1 MRKKFNKTSVSVFV
15 GALFLP
21 LLSVTALAQNVSV
34 KDNIVTLPISFTK
47 DVAKFNITQ
56 LTGTKKLVID
66 FYDVKDSLVKEPL
79 ANNPLISNINSKTF
93 GDRLRVIVDVA
104 EPVKYSLVK
113 KGNDIVLQ
121 LEKSSNFQEVKMP
134 TDNIVTSI
142 KTQTVKT
149 ETKTETIVT
158 PVVAVVP
165 VMPVRPVPVIVQSV
179 QSTVPVTTKAQVI
192 QSTTSQPVALV
203 VESKFNSVKDVKV
216 VPVVSSPMQVMA
228 NKVTEIEHV
237 SMKKDNANTKITF
250 DLNNTNFNPVF
261 KRDNNTLILDMKGV
275 NIPTQFQKNIDTK
288 SLGNILNNVD
298 IGTQAGSARIVFQTN
313 DNWDYS
319 AYQLD
324 KKFVI
329 EFKAKSEKEDKAVF
343 KGKTLSFNFQNMD
356 IRGIL
361 QVIADFTNLN
371 IMASDAVQGNLNL
384 RLKDVPWDQA
394 LNLVLESKNL
404 TQIREGNVVWI
415 ATAQEISDKNKS
427 KLEIKNQLNELEPL
441 KLQFFQLNHYNA
453 KEMKAVL
460 EGKSDSASGA
470 TDNKEASSK
479 IFLSARGSIGLDVRN
494 NTIFVQDTDERVKSI
509 ASIIKRLDG
518 PVRQVLIEAKLVIAT
533 DNFQKQLGSKFG
545 FALSKK
551 NPSTNYG
558 LGGSQSQSQQQ
569 TGFASNTANSTG
581 NSAGN
586 ITFDNA
592 WNSPVAGGGALGFTI
607 LNAIAGNALSLEI
620 SALEGK
626 SLAKVISSPKLL
638 TTDNKKA
645 EIKQGTQIPYTIPG
659 TSTTPAAVAFKDA
672 FLKLGVTPQVSPNG
686 RIVMDLDISKDDVG
700 QFVSLPG
707 GGSVPSIDT
716 RQITTQVTVND
727 GQTVILGGIY
737 EITSSN
743 DLSKVPFF
751 GDIPFLGN
759 LFKNTNKQDKKVE
772 LVIMITP
779 HVINDSDLDAL
790 DQGQAVTEIELKK

>member
-1 MRKKFNKTSVSVFV
+1 MNKKFNKASVSVLMGVF
-15 GALFLP
+15 FLP
-21 LLSVTALAQNVSV
+21 LLSANVCAQSV
-34 KDNIVTLPISFTK
+34 NMKENTIVLPISFDK
-47 DVAKFNITQ
+47 DVKNYTITH

-66 FYDVKDSLVKEPL
+66 FYNVKDSLMKDPVS
-79 ANNPLISNINSKTF
+79 NNSLITNINSKKF
-93 GDRLRVIVDVA
+93 GDRLRVIVDVTQ
-104 EPVKYSLVK
+104 PVKYSLVK
-113 KGNDIVLQ
+113 KDKDIILE
-121 LEKSSNFQEVKMP
+121 LEKSITFQEITIPVETAVTIQNTVVKVESQIKNTAEGNIMP
-134 TDNIVTSI
+134 ITNIV
-142 KTQTVKT
+142 
-149 ETKTETIVT
+149 
-158 PVVAVVP
+158 P
-165 VMPVRPVPVIVQSV
+165 
-179 QSTVPVTTKAQVI
+179 
-192 QSTTSQPVALV
+192 
-203 VESKFNSVKDVKV
+203 KFNSVKDVKL
-216 VPVVSSPMQVMA
+216 VPVTKEIPVIQ
-228 NKVTEIEHV
+228 NTQFTEIDHI
-237 SMKKDNANTKITF
+237 SMKKENNNTKITL
-250 DLNNTNFNPVF
+250 DLNSTNFNPVF

-275 NIPTQFQKNIDTK
+275 NVPINFQKNIDTK
-288 SLGNILNNVD
+288 SLGNMLKNVD
-298 IGTQAGSARIVFQTN
+298 IGTQAGNARIVFQTN

-329 EFKAKSEKEDKAVF
+329 EFKTKVEKEEKNIF
-343 KGKTLSFNFQNMD
+343 KGKPLSLNFQNMD

-371 IMASDAVQGNLNL
+371 IMASDSVQGNLSL

-404 TQIREGNVVWI
+404 TQVKEGNVVWI

-460 EGKSDSASGA
+460 EGKAGSTG
-470 TDNKEASSK
+470 TDTKEGNSK
-479 IFLSARGSIGLDVRN
+479 IFLSSRGSIGLDIRN
-494 NTIFVQDTDERVKSI
+494 NTIFIQDTEDKVKSI
-509 ASIIKRLDG
+509 ESIIKRLDA

-545 FALSKK
+545 FAGNKTMGNNRL
-551 NPSTNYG
+551 G
-558 LGGSQSQSQQQ
+558 LGSTQSQSQQQ
-569 TGFASNTANSTG
+569 VGFVSNNASNAG

-586 ITFDNA
+586 VLFDNA
-592 WNSPVAGGGALGFTI
+592 WSSGVTGGGSLGFTI
-607 LNAIAGNALSLEI
+607 LNAVTGNALSLEI

-645 EIKQGTQIPYTIPG
+645 EIKQGTQVPYTVPG
-659 TSTTPAAVAFKDA
+659 TSTSPAAVNFKDA

-686 RIVMDLDISKDDVG
+686 RIVMDLDISKDDIG
-700 QFVSLPG
+700 QWVTLPG

-716 RQITTQVTVND
+716 RQINTQVTVND

-737 EITSSN
+737 EISSTN
-743 DLSKVPFF
+743 DISKVPFL

>member
-1 MRKKFNKTSVSVFV
+1 MNKKFNKTSVSVLM

-21 LLSVTALAQNVSV
+21 LMGNVALAQTVNAKENSA
-34 KDNIVTLPISFTK
+34 TLPISFNKEVTK
-47 DVAKFNITQ
+47 FGITH

-66 FYDVKDSLVKEPL
+66 FYDVKDSLLKDPVS
-79 ANNPLISNINSKTF
+79 NNPLIVNVNGKNF
-93 GDRLRVIVDVA
+93 GDRLRILVDVA

-113 KGNDIVLQ
+113 QGKDIVLQ
-121 LEKSSNFQEVKMP
+121 LEKSDTFQEIKIPLVTP
-134 TDNIVTSI
+134 TVVTTVQ
-142 KTQTVKT
+142 TQVVKT
-149 ETKTETIVT
+149 ETTTETVTTPKFT
-158 PVVAVVP
+158 PV
-165 VMPVRPVPVIVQSV
+165 
-179 QSTVPVTTKAQVI
+179 K
-192 QSTTSQPVALV
+192 
-203 VESKFNSVKDVKV
+203 EVKV
-216 VPVVSSPMQVMA
+216 EPIVPVVEPVQLVQTT
-228 NKVTEIEHV
+228 KFTEIDHI
-237 SMKKDNANTKITF
+237 SMKKENGNTKITF

-261 KRDNNTLILDMKGV
+261 KKDNNTLILDMKGV
-275 NIPTQFQKNIDTK
+275 NVPPEFQKNVDTK
-288 SLGNILNNVD
+288 ALGNILRNVD
-298 IGTQAGSARIVFQTN
+298 IGTQAGNARIVFQTN
-313 DNWDYS
+313 NGWDYS

-324 KKFVI
+324 KKFVV
-329 EFKAKSEKEDKAVF
+329 EFKQQTEKDDKAGF
-343 KGKTLSFNFQNMD
+343 KGKPLSLNFQNMD

-371 IMASDAVQGNLNL
+371 IMASDSVQGNLSL

-404 TQIREGNVVWI
+404 TQVKEGNVVWI

-441 KLQFFQLNHYNA
+441 KLKFFQLNHYNA

-460 EGKSDSASGA
+460 EGKAGGTSTDSN
-470 TDNKEASSK
+470 NKDDKGNAK
-479 IFLSARGSIGLDVRN
+479 IFLSARGTIGLDIRN
-494 NTIFVQDTDERVKSI
+494 NTIFVQDTEDRVQAI
-509 ASIIKRLDG
+509 ESIIKKLDA

-533 DNFQKQLGSKFG
+533 DGFQKQLGSKFG
-545 FALSKK
+545 FAGNATSGNNRFSLGSTQGQTQQQSGMVSNATSSVGNNLS
-551 NPSTNYG
+551 STTDSRNVTLFNNVWSSG
-558 LGGSQSQSQQQ
+558 VTGGGS
-569 TGFASNTANSTG
+569 
-581 NSAGN
+581 
-586 ITFDNA
+586 
-592 WNSPVAGGGALGFTI
+592 LGFTI
-607 LNAIAGNALSLEI
+607 LNSITGNALSLEI
-620 SALEGK
+620 SALENK

-645 EIKQGTQIPYTIPG
+645 EIKQGTQVPYTVPG
-659 TSTTPAAVAFKDA
+659 TSTTPAAVNFKDA

-700 QFVSLPG
+700 QWVTLPG

-716 RQITTQVTVND
+716 RQINTQVTVND

-737 EITSSN
+737 EISSTN
-743 DLSKVPFF
+743 DLAKVPFL

-790 DQGQAVTEIELKK
+790 DQGQATTEIELKR